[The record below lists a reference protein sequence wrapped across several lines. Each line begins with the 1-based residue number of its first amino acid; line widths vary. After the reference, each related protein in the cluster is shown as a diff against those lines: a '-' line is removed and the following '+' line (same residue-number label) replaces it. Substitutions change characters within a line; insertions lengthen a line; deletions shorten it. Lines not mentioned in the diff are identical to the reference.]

1 MSLINYDSPDYQR
14 LIQRAMAS
22 PLARSNP
29 SAVIRQVQRQH
40 TDNTMKRRLALNS
53 SLLRK
58 AALESDIADKNKMLD
73 FRSRE
78 LDLADQAE
86 AIKEQ
91 QMGLQFTALNE
102 ASRHAVATEGLRYG
116 ELGVQQ
122 KELKQNMGDL
132 NSLWPIVP
140 IAFNTLEGRR
150 RADITNQLAQKQEN
164 LLDSL
169 TKEYGGQINPKVNLP
184 STPTP
189 QSTGLREPVLGQG
202 TMFDPN
208 YINQKPKL
216 NWR

>member
-14 LIQRAMAS
+14 LVQRAMAS

-29 SAVIRQVQRQH
+29 SAVLRQVQRQH

-58 AALESDIADKNKMLD
+58 SALESEMANKNKLLDFRSQELDIADKAEGI
-73 FRSRE
+73 RE
-78 LDLADQAE
+78 
-86 AIKEQ
+86 K
-91 QMGLQFTALNE
+91 QMGLRFDALAE
-102 ASRHAVATEGLRYG
+102 QTRHSMVSEGLNFG
-116 ELGVQQ
+116 GLGVKQ
-122 KELKQNMGDL
+122 KGLNQANDDL

-140 IAFNTLEGRR
+140 IAFNTWEGRR
-150 RADITNQLAQKQEN
+150 RAEITNKFAQKQEN

-169 TKEYGGQINPKVNLP
+169 SKEFGKQINPKVNLP
-184 STPTP
+184 ATPNTELKQP
-189 QSTGLREPVLGQG
+189 ILGQG

-208 YINQKPKL
+208 YINKKPKL

>member
-29 SAVIRQVQRQH
+29 SAVVRQVQRQH
-40 TDNTMKRRLALNS
+40 TDNTMKRRLALNA

-58 AALESDIADKNKMLD
+58 AGLEADIADKNKMLD

-78 LDLADQAE
+78 LDIADQAE
-86 AIKEQ
+86 LIKEQ
-91 QMGLQFTALNE
+91 EMGLRFTALNE
-102 ASRHAVATEGLRYG
+102 ASRHAVASEGLAYG
-116 ELGVQQ
+116 DLGVKQ

-140 IAFNTLEGRR
+140 IAFNTLEGRK
-150 RADITNQLAQKQEN
+150 RAEITNQFAQKQEN

-169 TKEYGGQINPKVNLP
+169 TKQYGGQINPTVNLP
-184 STPTP
+184 ATPTP
-189 QSTGLREPVLGQG
+189 QSTGLKQPILGQG

-208 YINQKPKL
+208 YINKKPTL

>member
-14 LIQRAMAS
+14 LVQRAMAS

-29 SAVIRQVQRQH
+29 SAVLRQVQRQH

-58 AALESDIADKNKMLD
+58 SALESEMANKNKLLD

-78 LDLADQAE
+78 LDIADKAE
-86 AIKEQ
+86 GIREK
-91 QMGLQFTALNE
+91 QMGLRFDALAE
-102 ASRHAVATEGLRYG
+102 QTRHSMVSEGLNFG
-116 ELGVQQ
+116 GLGVKQ
-122 KELKQNMGDL
+122 KGLNQANDDL

-140 IAFNTLEGRR
+140 IAFNTWEGRR
-150 RADITNQLAQKQEN
+150 RAEITNKFAQKQEN

-169 TKEYGGQINPKVNLP
+169 SKEFGKQINPKVNLP
-184 STPTP
+184 TTPNTELKQP
-189 QSTGLREPVLGQG
+189 ILGQG

-208 YINQKPKL
+208 YINKKPKL